1 MNLELEYK
9 TKIKEIKDKNKEL
22 QLLDPNCINYREV
35 LEKIEEV
42 TSEELEEAHQKF
54 NNSDQFLT
62 ESLNVIYGKALKRL
76 DVLNDR
82 LTMEYEYCYKQIM
95 KKCKLL
101 NKKLDNQEE
110 NEIQNI
116 ITDIQKLL
124 SQMKKMPTINYDEN
138 RKLVEE
144 VYKLVYRGIKLE
156 LGSKIDSQL
165 LEQIKTNTTDIS
177 YVAKLIK
184 EDISKESDKSKQES
198 LERKVQELNQNG
210 SSDIYYLNKDLI
222 IMLISKKDDILIS
235 QEAKQILEKIK
246 EYENTQKELEKRK
259 LVYSYYNEKIPKLK
273 SEIRQT
279 KKRIRGRKV
288 ALTVNLG
295 LVGGLIMAVGF
306 ISQPKNIKYKTITTV
321 YDSSKDDISSDIKYL
336 PEIDDTVTVVEYQPW
351 EEYDFFDTQY
361 KRNVYT
367 YELDAVN
374 MNYDDIKDYLASDF
388 KEEVIPTKTEEK
400 STSKPSDEYEEN
412 EYIITKQTQDKD
424 DCDNWD
430 MLSIPF
436 VLAICI
442 SDGMILGAFP
452 IEIPS
457 KILKEKKRNL
467 KWAEQGLLDYKEL
480 VEKFYNE
487 VSDLKRSIEVEY
499 EELPIAL
506 KENKEIKRK
515 VLTIKEDNIEK

>member
-22 QLLDPNCINYREV
+22 QLLDLDCINYEEV

-95 KKCKLL
+95 KKCRLL
-101 NKKLDNQEE
+101 NKRLDNQEE

-124 SQMKKMPTINYDEN
+124 FQMKKMPTINYDEN

-144 VYKLVYRGIKLE
+144 VYELVYRGIKLE

-165 LEQIKTNTTDIS
+165 LEKIKTNTTDIS

-184 EDISKESDKSKQES
+184 EDISKESDKSKQKS

-259 LVYSYYNEKIPKLK
+259 LVYSYYDEKIPTLK
-273 SEIRQT
+273 SEVRKSQ
-279 KKRIRGRKV
+279 KKIKGRKI
-288 ALTVNLG
+288 ALAVNLG
-295 LVGGLIMAVGF
+295 LIGGLIMAVSF
-306 ISQPKNIKYKTITTV
+306 ISKPEDRKYKTSRPV
-321 YDSSKDDISSDIKYL
+321 YDSSIDNISPDTEYL
-336 PEIDDTVTVVEYQPW
+336 SETENTVTVAKYQPW
-351 EEYDFFDTQY
+351 EEYGISNTKY
-361 KRNVYT
+361 KRNVYP
-367 YELDAVN
+367 YKLDVLN
-374 MNYDDIKDYLASDF
+374 MNYDDIKDYLTSDL
-388 KEEVIPTKTEEK
+388 KEEVKLTKKDEK
-400 STSKPSDEYEEN
+400 SEYVIAKQIQNKDNNEN
-412 EYIITKQTQDKD
+412 LLVD
-424 DCDNWD
+424 W
-430 MLSIPF
+430 
-436 VLAICI
+436 
-442 SDGMILGAFP
+442 G
-452 IEIPS
+452 IPS
-457 KILKEKKRNL
+457 MFCALGFILYNVCGALLIGEPSFEELKILKKTKTDL

-487 VSDLKRSIEVEY
+487 VSTLKRSIEVEY
-499 EELPIAL
+499 DQLPIVL

-515 VLTIKEDNIEK
+515 VLAIKEEKIEK